1 MIVFDDMIA
10 NVITLKNLRILTKQY
25 TAKTYSSLMIDTTL
39 AFDAR
44 VVSITKKGYV
54 IKKSFMF
61 QKQSLRKNIKGNH
74 DNRRWD

>member
-10 NVITLKNLRILTKQY
+10 TVITLKTLCILTKQY
-25 TAKTYSSLMIDTTL
+25 TAKTYSSLMIDTTI

-54 IKKSFMF
+54 LKKSFTF

-74 DNRRWD
+74 DNWR

>member
-1 MIVFDDMIA
+1 
-10 NVITLKNLRILTKQY
+10 
-25 TAKTYSSLMIDTTL
+25 MIDITI

-54 IKKSFMF
+54 LKKSFTF

-74 DNRRWD
+74 DN